1 MDRRDAAH
9 QARESAVMSL
19 TPEGVERLPASGD
32 AGFLVG
38 VGISQS
44 PSTFLNRFALPTGR
58 PTHGDT
64 DDGCD
69 MSVVPPRPTIHYSRY
84 SSRLVPTTP
93 MRHHPRVARHRRG
106 AGTLDGF
113 GRSCCCAT

>member
-44 PSTFLNRFALPTGR
+44 PSTFFEQIRTAHWPAY
-58 PTHGDT
+58 
-64 DDGCD
+64 
-69 MSVVPPRPTIHYSRY
+69 PR
-84 SSRLVPTTP
+84 
-93 MRHHPRVARHRRG
+93 RH
-106 AGTLDGF
+106 
-113 GRSCCCAT
+113 